1 MKQTVKLDSLDRRIL
16 EQLQRDA
23 SLSNAELAERVG
35 STSPSCWR
43 RVRQLE
49 EAGVLK
55 ETVRL
60 ADAQLLGQTVNVLCH
75 VRMRDYS
82 AECIERLEDF
92 VERNDRI
99 MECYSISGDWD
110 YLMRIVATDVSDYE
124 HFLLRVMLK
133 HPSIASASSHF
144 ALSVTK
150 YRTALP
156 VLD

>member
-1 MKQTVKLDSLDRRIL
+1 MKECVKLDPLDRRIL
-16 EQLQRDA
+16 AQLQRDA

-43 RVRQLE
+43 RIRQLE

-60 ADAQLLGQTVNVLCH
+60 ADPKLLGQSVNVLCH

-82 AECIERLEDF
+82 AECIERFDELVQRSEQ
-92 VERNDRI
+92 I

-110 YLMRIVATDVSDYE
+110 YLMRIVASDVAGYE
-124 HFLLRVMLK
+124 HFLMRVLLK
-133 HPSIASASSHF
+133 HPSVAAASSHF
-144 ALSVTK
+144 ALSITK
-150 YRTALP
+150 YQTALP
-156 VLD
+156 TD